1 MRRSLMMAAV
11 LGLVTAGVPATM
23 PGAMGTPAEPET
35 SLDRD
40 DAKRRRVR
48 EENQRRLDAAEAKR
62 QRKMV
67 WRAKHRGLK

>member
-1 MRRSLMMAAV
+1 
-11 LGLVTAGVPATM
+11 M

-48 EENQRRLDAAEAKR
+48 EENQRRLDSAEAKR

-67 WRAKHRGLK
+67 WRAKHQGLK